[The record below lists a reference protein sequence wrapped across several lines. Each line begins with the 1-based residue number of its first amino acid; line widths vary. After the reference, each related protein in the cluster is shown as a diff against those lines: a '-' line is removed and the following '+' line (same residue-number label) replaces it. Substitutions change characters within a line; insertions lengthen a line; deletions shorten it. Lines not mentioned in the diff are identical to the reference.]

1 MYSSGSLRVSEYTPH
16 EEMAPHCHHEASLGV
31 IVGGDFVERI
41 GKSERHYVTGSV
53 SLEPAGI
60 AHSQTFGV
68 YGARQIITTADD
80 AWLSYLADCKMRLAE
95 APFARTPA
103 LYRLGQKLAQE
114 LKRADAVSTLAC
126 EGIVL
131 EIVAALGRVGFGSP
145 AGAAMPPWLCAARDY
160 LHANACAAPTMKQIA
175 RAAGRHEI
183 HLARE
188 FRRYFGTSVGGYLRR
203 LKTEEAARLLRQP
216 GADITDVA
224 LACGFA
230 SHAHLCSVFKAH
242 FGVTPSQ
249 YRARH

>member
-1 MYSSGSLRVSEYTPH
+1 MFSSDHLRISEYTPH
-16 EEMAPHCHHEASLGV
+16 EVMAPHCHHEASLGV
-31 IVGGDFVERI
+31 IVGGDFVEQI
-41 GKSERHYVTGSV
+41 GKSERHYVTGCV
-53 SLEPAGI
+53 TLEPAGV
-60 AHSQTFGV
+60 AHSQIFGV
-68 YGARQIITTADD
+68 HGARQIITTADE
-80 AWLSYLADCKMRLAE
+80 AWLSYLADCKVPLAD

-114 LKRADAVSTLAC
+114 VKRADAMSSLAC

-131 EIVAALGRVGFGSP
+131 EIVAGLGRVGSGASQ
-145 AGAAMPPWLCAARDY
+145 GAAMPPWLRAARDY
-160 LHANACAAPTMKQIA
+160 LHASACAAPTMKQIA

-188 FRRYFGTSVGGYLRR
+188 FRRYFGVSVGGYLRR
-203 LKTEEAARLLRQP
+203 LKTEEAARLLRRP

-224 LACGFA
+224 LHCGFA
-230 SHAHLCSVFKAH
+230 SHAHLCRVFKAH

>member
-1 MYSSGSLRVSEYTPH
+1 MFASDSLRVSEYTPH
-16 EEMAPHCHHEASLGV
+16 EVMAPHCHREASLGV

-60 AHSQTFGV
+60 DHSQTFGV
-68 YGARQIITTADD
+68 HGARQIITTADD
-80 AWLSYLADCKMRLAE
+80 AWLSYLADCRMRLAE

-103 LYRLGQKLAQE
+103 LYRLGQKLAHE
-114 LKRADAVSTLAC
+114 LKRPDALSALAC

-131 EIVAALGRVGFGSP
+131 EIVAAFGRVGFD
-145 AGAAMPPWLCAARDY
+145 ATVGASIPLWLHTALDY
-160 LHANACAAPTMKQIA
+160 LHVNACAAPTMKQIA
-175 RAAGRHEI
+175 LAAGRHEI

-203 LKTEEAARLLRQP
+203 LKTAEAARLLRLP
-216 GADITDVA
+216 GADITDIA
-224 LACGFA
+224 LQCGFA
-230 SHAHLCSVFKAH
+230 SHAHLCRVFKAH

-249 YRARH
+249 YRAKN

>member
-1 MYSSGSLRVSEYTPH
+1 MFSSAHLRVSEYAPR
-16 EEMAPHCHHEASLGV
+16 EIMAPHSHHEASLCV
-31 IVGGDFVERI
+31 IVTGDFHEQI
-41 GKSERHYVTGSV
+41 GKSERHYVTGCV

-68 YGARQIITTADD
+68 HGAQQIITTADD
-80 AWLSYLADCKMRLAE
+80 DWLSYLADCKMSLAD

-103 LYRLGQKLAQE
+103 LYRLGQKLARE
-114 LKRADAVSTLAC
+114 LRRKDALSALAC

-131 EIVAALGRVGFGSP
+131 EIVAALGRVGFGASQGAKLP
-145 AGAAMPPWLCAARDY
+145 AWLRAARDY

-175 RAAGRHEI
+175 LAAGRHEI

-188 FRRYFGTSVGGYLRR
+188 FRRHFGTSVGGYLRR
-203 LKTEEAARLLRQP
+203 LKTEEAARLLLQP

-224 LACGFA
+224 LHCGFA
-230 SHAHLCSVFKAH
+230 SHSHLCRVFKEH